1 MRAPAAAL
9 LALLCATGARAQ
21 DNLVSGLSQDS
32 IQITSSYNGTN
43 MVVFGAVERPSST
56 NPDIIVVLRGPETE
70 MRIRQKSR
78 IAGIWINSDRAILK
92 GMPGYYFVASTRPLN
107 SIASKKTLEMYDLGL
122 AAVRPRAVIGPKDA
136 EPFRRAALRFQGRN
150 GLYTELPGAVQ
161 FLSGTLFRVRLTMP
175 ASAPRG
181 RYIAETYLLRDGRV
195 IDIRSSE
202 LVIDQTGLERR
213 VFDFSQ
219 NDPLAYGLSIVL
231 ISLGLGWVSSLA
243 FRRMD

>member
-1 MRAPAAAL
+1 MRAFPA
-9 LALLCATGARAQ
+9 LALLLLCAGDARAE

-43 MVVFGAVERPSST
+43 MVVFGAVERPASAS
-56 NPDIIVVLRGPETE
+56 PDIIVVLRGPDTD

-92 GMPGYYFVASTRPLN
+92 GMPAYYFVASTRPLDR
-107 SIASKKTLEMYDLGL
+107 IASKGTLEQYDLGL
-122 AAVRPRAVIGPKDA
+122 AAVQPHAVIGPKNA
-136 EPFRRAALRFQGRN
+136 EPFRRAALRYQQRN
-150 GLYTELPGAVQ
+150 GLYTQLPGAVQ

-213 VFDFSQ
+213 VFDFSR
-219 NDPLAYGLSIVL
+219 NDPLAYGISIVL
-231 ISLGLGWVSSLA
+231 VSIAFGWLSSLA